1 MKFGNETLDKKKQ
14 GNAEG
19 MSALDRIR
27 IVLVSTSH
35 PGNIGAAARA
45 MKNMGLSELVLVSP
59 EEFPS
64 GVAVGRAASALDILE
79 RARVVNSLTDAI
91 ADCTLVIGASARRRS
106 IPWPM
111 LSPDQLGE
119 KAIEESD
126 AGGSIALVFGREDS
140 GLNNEELQ
148 LCNFHVQ
155 IPANPGYSSLNLAAA
170 VMVICY
176 EVHKANLA
184 AADQSSVDGDDLQ
197 ERGASQPAGKRE
209 LLESNWDQP
218 LSTGE
223 QVEHFYAH
231 LERVLIAIDFHDP
244 ENPRQLMQRM
254 RRLFNRIR
262 IDEMEMN
269 ILRGVLTNIEFNL
282 KKESDR

>member
-1 MKFGNETLDKKKQ
+1 MGT
-14 GNAEG
+14 
-19 MSALDRIR
+19 LDRIK

-45 MKNMGLSELVLVSP
+45 MKNMGLSELVLVAP

-64 GVAVGRAASALDILE
+64 GVAVGRAASALEILE
-79 RARVVNSLTDAI
+79 KARVVDTLTDAI

-111 LSPDQLGE
+111 LSPEQLGE
-119 KAIEESD
+119 KVIEESG

-148 LCNFHVQ
+148 LCHFHVQ
-155 IPANPGYSSLNLAAA
+155 IPANPDYSSLNLAAA
-170 VMVICY
+170 VMVISY
-176 EVHKANLA
+176 EVRKAYLA
-184 AADQSSVDGDDLQ
+184 MADQLSEDGQ
-197 ERGASQPAGKRE
+197 SGGGETNAGQAATGSQ
-209 LLESNWDQP
+209 LEQNWDQP
-218 LSTGE
+218 LASGD

-231 LERVLIAIDFHDP
+231 LERVLVAIDFHDP
-244 ENPRQLMQRM
+244 DNPRQLMQRM
-254 RRLFNRIR
+254 RRLFNRVR

-282 KKESDR
+282 KDRE